1 MTNRDTSSCSDTAP
15 ALRGGASSPHAHHW
29 TLDPNVDFLNHG
41 SYGACPRVVLEL
53 QAELRARLERQPVHF
68 FGRELPRLLDQAR
81 AELAAFVGADEASI
95 VFVTNATAAVN
106 TVLRALEPH
115 WGRGDDLLTTNHTYA
130 ACRNALDVVAA
141 RCGARVVVAD
151 VPFPLASSDQVV
163 DAVLAACTPKTK
175 LALLDHVSSPT
186 GLVFPIER
194 IIPALRARGVQ
205 VLIDGAH
212 APGMLPLDLRALGA
226 DYYTGNCH
234 KWLCAPKSSALLAVL
249 PEHAAKIR
257 PLVISHGASASTE
270 SRSRYW
276 QEFDWTG
283 TSDPTPQL
291 CVPASIAF
299 LRSLDGSIAAHYAA
313 NRALALQARTILCG
327 ALGIAPPCPD
337 SMIGSLAA
345 FPLPDGSP
353 FTLHDALVDQAHFE
367 VHTSQ
372 WPAEP
377 KRLIRVSAQ
386 RYNHAAQYERLGR
399 ALRPLL

>member
-1 MTNRDTSSCSDTAP
+1 MTNRDI
-15 ALRGGASSPHAHHW
+15 SPYAHHW
-29 TLDPNVDFLNHG
+29 TLDPDVDFLNHG
-41 SYGACPRVVLEL
+41 SYGSCPRVVLEL

-68 FGRELPRLLDQAR
+68 FGRELAPLLDRAR
-81 AELAAFVGADEASI
+81 AELAAFVGADESSL

-106 TVLRALEPH
+106 TVLRSLEPQLGPH
-115 WGRGDDLLTTNHTYA
+115 AELLTTNHTYA
-130 ACRNALDVVAA
+130 ACRNALDVVAE

-151 VPFPLASSDQVV
+151 VPFPLTSSDQVV
-163 DAVLAACTPKTK
+163 DAVLAACTAKTK

-234 KWLCAPKSSALLAVL
+234 KWLCAPKSSALLYVA
-249 PEHAAKIR
+249 PEHCAEVR
-257 PLVISHGASASTE
+257 PLVISHGASAATE

-276 QEFDWTG
+276 LEFDWTG

-291 CVPASIAF
+291 CVPAAIAF
-299 LRSLDGSIAAHYAA
+299 LRSLDGASNTASLTAHYAA
-313 NRALALQARTILCG
+313 NRALALQARTILCD
-327 ALGIAPPCPD
+327 ALGSAPPCPD

-345 FPLPDGSP
+345 LPLPDGSP
-353 FTLHDALVDQAHFE
+353 FTLHDALIDQAHFE

-377 KRLIRVSAQ
+377 QRLMRVSAQ
-386 RYNHAAQYERLGR
+386 RYNHASQYERLGR
-399 ALRPLL
+399 ALRALL